1 MSRRKGKKLAPFV
14 ALDRQMLKSAE
25 WRTGLTSSEK
35 IVYIHLKYK
44 FVGWNNGD
52 IELHYSELR
61 DFLAPGTIWRAFKGL
76 QAKGWI
82 ERTKYGGLRRF
93 VNKYR
98 LTGKH
103 DHDRNIYRQLQVM
116 NRDVTYLG

>member
-1 MSRRKGKKLAPFV
+1 
-14 ALDRQMLKSAE
+14 MLKSPE

-61 DFLAPGTIWRAFKGL
+61 DFLAPGTIWMAFKGL
-76 QAKGWI
+76 EKKGWI
-82 ERTKYGGLRRF
+82 ERTKYGGLYRF

-98 LTGKH
+98 LTGKC
-103 DHDRNIYRQLQVM
+103 DPDRNIHRQLQVV
-116 NRDVTYLG
+116 NRDVSYLG